1 MMNSPQTDRSR
12 TSGVSRLTVV
22 ETSQGDD
29 QKSIGNLLSKLPG
42 RLHRI
47 LLRLKW
53 LWGHTVEI
61 ALRSDSDHVFMLAA
75 GIAFNIIISLVPT
88 VLVLLFVLGYVLDSE
103 TVVQQLNKSAITFI
117 VSPGY
122 RNDIIET
129 LRQQI
134 DSLVANRGIT
144 AVLGFLGLLWSSSA
158 LATSIRVGVNKIL
171 RCREVRSYFIYKAI
185 DISSIALI
193 GLLVFVSVLIGPV
206 LLVLRKTSDHIGE
219 FLHLYGI
226 EGFITEIV
234 NLATTLLLFWIIFR
248 YIPYQKLERHIIWI
262 GTLVSTALW
271 AIARYVFSFYLSEFT
286 TFSRVYG
293 AYAFFAAAAFWLYY
307 SSLVFLIGAEVAYHI
322 KQSRWNARRLFNRI
336 STEED
341 GNGNGIAVVKQ
352 QSTPMQRREQ
362 SR

>member
-1 MMNSPQTDRSR
+1 MIEQ
-12 TSGVSRLTVV
+12 
-22 ETSQGDD
+22 
-29 QKSIGNLLSKLPG
+29 LLSKLPT

-47 LLRLKW
+47 VLRLKW
-53 LWGHTVEI
+53 LWGHTVDI

-88 VLVLLFVLGYVLDSE
+88 VLILLFVLGSVLDSE
-103 TVVQQLNKSAITFI
+103 TVVQQLNRSATAYI

-134 DSLVANRGIT
+134 DALVKNRGIT
-144 AVLGFLGLLWSSSA
+144 AVVGFIGLLWSSSA

-185 DISSIALI
+185 DLSSVALI

-206 LLVLRKTSDHIGE
+206 LLVLRKTSNRIGE
-219 FLHLYGI
+219 FLNLHLYGI
-226 EGFITEIV
+226 EGLITEGV

-248 YIPYQKLERHIIWI
+248 FIPYQKLERHIIWI

-286 TFSRVYG
+286 TFSRIYG

-307 SSLVFLIGAEVAYHI
+307 SALVFLIGAEVAYHI
-322 KQSRWNARRLFNRI
+322 KQSRWNARRLFNKI

-341 GNGNGIAVVKQ
+341 ANGNGKAAVTTVQPHGILRKDQ
-352 QSTPMQRREQ
+352 
-362 SR
+362 